1 MQRVKTRW
9 CATHACL
16 RLAPLI
22 ACVLLGLRPGTGNA
36 QISPQQADQLRAAL
50 GNRVEAL
57 TILGGDFG
65 LSDGRYKTT
74 GANEPLANRPNTDLS
89 VTKIGGSGDVGDPEP
104 LGNSGIGW
112 QPRVQGNMGWLE
124 STNYLHGPLQSD
136 VSKFR
141 DFAIQF
147 GGGARFWVSDALSFA
162 PTIMGMY
169 GHTSAEYA
177 ANSAFMRANL
187 NLAKQLGLVDWKVDT
202 WTIRPAVNIQYVID
216 WERVIVTLS
225 SDPTYY
231 YTESFGDGNSKTGVK
246 VSGDSGSLDNKIDID
261 IPLGILVHG
270 HELRTGGYVSRT
282 ELFGDLK
289 TGLNVEHLNEVH
301 TRLVMDYLNQ
311 LWKVQWL
318 GLGTSYLWGPNIHGW
333 SVSADIAFRF

>member
-1 MQRVKTRW
+1 MQIVKTRR
-9 CATHACL
+9 CAAYTFL
-16 RLAPLI
+16 RVAAMI
-22 ACVLLGLRPGTGNA
+22 ACALLALKPGTGRT
-36 QISPQQADQLRAAL
+36 QITPQEASELRATL

-65 LSDGRYKTT
+65 LSDGRYKSTES
-74 GANEPLANRPNTDLS
+74 GEPLGNRPDSELS
-89 VTKIGGSGDVGDPEP
+89 VTKIGGSGDVGDPQP

-112 QPRVQGNMGWLE
+112 QPRLQGNMGWLQ
-124 STNYLHGPLQSD
+124 STNYLHGTLQSD

-147 GGGARFWVSDALSFA
+147 GGGVRLWVSDALSFA

-169 GHTSAEYA
+169 GHTTDEYA
-177 ANSAFMRANL
+177 ANSAFMRTNL
-187 NLAKQLGLVDWKVDT
+187 GLAKQLGLVDWRVNT
-202 WTIRPAVNIQYVID
+202 WTVRPALDIQYVINWD
-216 WERVIVTLS
+216 RVIVTLS
-225 SDPTYY
+225 SDPTYFR
-231 YTESFGDGNSKTGVK
+231 TESFGGSNTGVT

-261 IPLGILVHG
+261 IPLGIQLHG

-289 TGLNVEHLNEVH
+289 TGLDVEHINELH

-311 LWKVQWL
+311 FWKVQWL
-318 GLGTSYLWGPNIHGW
+318 GIGTSYLWGPNFRGW
-333 SVSADIAFRF
+333 SVSADVAFRF

>member
-1 MQRVKTRW
+1 VQSVNIRR
-9 CATHACL
+9 CAAPGYL
-16 RLAPLI
+16 RAAAMI
-22 ACVLLGLRPGTGNA
+22 ACALLGFGPGTGRT
-36 QISPQQADQLRAAL
+36 QISPQQASQFRTLL
-50 GNRVEAL
+50 GTRVEAL

-65 LSDGRYKTT
+65 LSDGHYKST
-74 GANEPLANRPNTDLS
+74 GSDVFPGTHPDSELS

-112 QPRVQGNMGWLE
+112 QPRIQGNMGWLQ
-124 STNYLHGPLQSD
+124 SVNYLHGILQSD

-162 PTIMGMY
+162 PTVMGMY
-169 GHTSAEYA
+169 GHTSDEYA

-187 NLAKQLGLVDWKVDT
+187 PQARQLGLVDWKVNT
-202 WTIRPAVNIQYVID
+202 WSVRPSVDMQYVIT

-225 SDPTYY
+225 SDPTYFR
-231 YTESFGDGNSKTGVK
+231 TESFGGSSTGVK
-246 VSGDSGSLDNKIDID
+246 VSGNSGSWDNKIDID
-261 IPLGILVHG
+261 IPLSLQVHG
-270 HELRTGGYVSRT
+270 HELRTGGYLSRT

-289 TGLNVEHLNEVH
+289 SGLDVEHISEIH

-318 GLGTSYLWGPNIHGW
+318 GIGASYLFGPNFHGW
-333 SVSADIAFRF
+333 SVSADAAFRF

>member
-1 MQRVKTRW
+1 MQIVKTRR
-9 CATHACL
+9 CAVYASL
-16 RLAPLI
+16 RVAAMI
-22 ACVLLGLRPGTGNA
+22 ACALLALKPGTGRT
-36 QISPQQADQLRAAL
+36 QITPQEASELRATL

-65 LSDGRYKTT
+65 LSDGRYKSTES
-74 GANEPLANRPNTDLS
+74 GEPLGNRPDSELS
-89 VTKIGGSGDVGDPEP
+89 VTKIGGSGDVGDPQP

-112 QPRVQGNMGWLE
+112 QPRLQGNMGWLQ
-124 STNYLHGPLQSD
+124 STNYLHGTLQSD

-147 GGGARFWVSDALSFA
+147 GGGVRLWVSDALSFA

-169 GHTSAEYA
+169 GHTTDEYA
-177 ANSAFMRANL
+177 ANSAFMRTNL
-187 NLAKQLGLVDWKVDT
+187 GLAKQLGLVDWRVNT
-202 WTIRPAVNIQYVID
+202 WTVRPALDIQYVINWD
-216 WERVIVTLS
+216 RVIVTLS
-225 SDPTYY
+225 SDPTYFR
-231 YTESFGDGNSKTGVK
+231 TESFGGSNTGVT

-261 IPLGILVHG
+261 IPLGIQLHG

-289 TGLNVEHLNEVH
+289 TGLDVEHINELH

-311 LWKVQWL
+311 FWKVQWL
-318 GLGTSYLWGPNIHGW
+318 GIGTSYLWGPNFRGW
-333 SVSADIAFRF
+333 SVSADVAFRF

>member
-1 MQRVKTRW
+1 MQSVNTRR
-9 CATHACL
+9 CVAHIDL
-16 RLAPLI
+16 RLAAMI
-22 ACVLLGLRPGTGNA
+22 ACALLGLGPGTGRT
-36 QISPQQADQLRAAL
+36 QITPQEASQLKAAL

-65 LSDGRYKTT
+65 LSDGRYKSTL
-74 GANEPLANRPNTDLS
+74 GEEPLAGRPNSELS

-112 QPRVQGNMGWLE
+112 QPRIQGNMGWLQ

-147 GGGARFWVSDALSFA
+147 GGGARLWVNDALSFA

-169 GHTSAEYA
+169 GHTNNEYG
-177 ANSAFMRANL
+177 ANSAFMRTNF
-187 NLAKQLGLVDWKVDT
+187 NLAKQLGLIDWKVDT
-202 WTIRPAVNIQYVID
+202 WTVRPSVDIQYVMR
-216 WERVIVTLS
+216 WERVLVTLS
-225 SDPTYY
+225 SDPTYFH
-231 YTESFGDGNSKTGVK
+231 TESFGNSHTGIK
-246 VSGDSGSLDNKIDID
+246 VTGDSGSLDNKIDVD
-261 IPLGILVHG
+261 IPLGIVVHG
-270 HELRTGGYVSRT
+270 HELRAGGFLSRT

-289 TGLNVEHLNEVH
+289 TGLNAEHINELH

-311 LWKVQWL
+311 FWKVQWL
-318 GLGTSYLWGPNIHGW
+318 GIGTSYLWGPNFHGW
-333 SVSADIAFRF
+333 SVGADVAFRF